1 MFCDVYVSKLLRYE
15 TLLYV
20 YLMLSDATLSDVK
33 HASQQHHLILPKH
46 PPQPESIEWFIK
58 RQAFFAVVWFCS
70 LPYQGITSSISH
82 EYTFS
87 HCSL

>member
-33 HASQQHHLILPKH
+33 HASQQHHLNTCMWNWRNGYFTYILPVLH
-46 PPQPESIEWFIK
+46 TIPHIHSHTPTPTSPPT
-58 RQAFFAVVWFCS
+58 R
-70 LPYQGITSSISH
+70 
-82 EYTFS
+82 EY
-87 HCSL
+87 

>member
-33 HASQQHHLILPKH
+33 HAS
-46 PPQPESIEWFIK
+46 
-58 RQAFFAVVWFCS
+58 
-70 LPYQGITSSISH
+70 
-82 EYTFS
+82 
-87 HCSL
+87 